1 MAAEE
6 HGAETQDCLVGTP
19 YRALRELGRGAMG
32 VVFEAEHRRLG
43 QTVCV
48 KLLLTEFSNRPD
60 LVDRLRIEA
69 QSLARLRDGE
79 GHPNLV
85 RVSDFGETP
94 KNQPYLVMERL
105 RGRTLDE
112 ERKARKFLP
121 VGEAVDLCCQVLAG
135 LAAAHDEGVIHRD
148 IKPGNIFVCDAKP
161 GQDRVVKVLDF
172 GIAKLAPS
180 AIADKPLAP
189 LAFPTREGVA
199 IGTPRFMAPE
209 AALGRP
215 VDPRADL
222 YGVGLV
228 LYQLIAGRGPF
239 EHRKGIVELAQAHVS
254 EIPKPPSAY
263 ATQPIPKSL
272 DDALLRVL
280 AKDPDARFPDARAFA
295 DGLRSAI
302 RHRPPAQWASTE
314 LIRPASRPGET
325 PADLSTRSEVA
336 ARPRQATALMPTV
349 PMTEAGDLRSPSV
362 EGAPAVA
369 AREGT
374 TGPRSLRR
382 MLPFVVV
389 SLVGTILLT
398 AIGLH
403 VLLGFLK

>member
-6 HGAETQDCLVGTP
+6 HGAEAQDCLVGTP
-19 YRALRELGRGAMG
+19 YRAIRELGRGAMG

-48 KLLLTEFSNRPD
+48 KLLLAEFSNRPD

-105 RGRTLDE
+105 RGRTLDD
-112 ERKARKFLP
+112 ERKARGFLP
-121 VGEAVDLCCQVLAG
+121 VGEAVDLCCQALAG

-148 IKPGNIFVCDAKP
+148 VKPGNLFVCDAKP

-295 DGLRSAI
+295 DALRGAL
-302 RHRPPAQWASTE
+302 RPRPQAHWASTE
-314 LIRPASRPGET
+314 VIHPASRPEET
-325 PADLSTRSEVA
+325 PANPSRRTEAA

-349 PMTEAGDLRSPSV
+349 PMTEAVDLASPGVGES
-362 EGAPAVA
+362 PALA
-369 AREGT
+369 ARAPEAEPGT
-374 TGPRSLRR
+374 LRR
-382 MLPFVVV
+382 MLPFLAV

-398 AIGLH
+398 GLGLH
-403 VLLGFLK
+403 VLFGFLK